1 MPAAMLGRTLLFAG
15 LTAVAFATLGPLLG
29 EAAQRAVNRRDGD
42 SHGISVAPPAAP
54 QAQLVSGGSVQ
65 LRRDADSHFRAPAT
79 INGHAVTMLVD
90 SGASMV
96 VLNASDARAIGIV
109 PPEASYTGR
118 ARTAAGEVAVA
129 SVTIPSLRIGGIE
142 QRDVPAMV
150 LRGDAL
156 PQPLLGQ
163 SFLSRLSEVSIRD
176 DRMTLR

>member
-1 MPAAMLGRTLLFAG
+1 MLGRTILFAG
-15 LTAVAFATLGPLLG
+15 LTAVAFATFGPLLG
-29 EAAQRAVNRRDGD
+29 DAAQRAINRPAGERPVVTVQPAATPQAQMVSGGVMELRRDGD
-42 SHGISVAPPAAP
+42 SH
-54 QAQLVSGGSVQ
+54 
-65 LRRDADSHFRAPAT
+65 FRVPVT
-79 INGHAVTMLVD
+79 INGHALTMLVD

-96 VLNASDARAIGIV
+96 VLNAADARAIGIQ
-109 PPEASYTGR
+109 PPDAAFTGR

-129 SVTIPSLRIGGIE
+129 PVTIPSLRIGGIE

-163 SFLSRLSEVSIRD
+163 SFLSRLNEVSIRD

>member
-1 MPAAMLGRTLLFAG
+1 MLGRTLLFAG
-15 LTAVAFATLGPLLG
+15 LTAVGFATLGPLLG
-29 EAAQRAVNRRDGD
+29 EAAQRAVNRPDGGD
-42 SHGISVAPPAAP
+42 HVVTLRPAAAP
-54 QAQLVSGGSVQ
+54 QAQLVTSGTVE
-65 LRRDADSHFRAPAT
+65 LRRDADSHFRAPVT
-79 INGHAVTMLVD
+79 VNGRPLTMLVD

-96 VLNASDARAIGIV
+96 VLNASDARAIGIQ
-109 PPEASYTGR
+109 PAETAYSGR

-129 SVTIPSLRIGGIE
+129 PVTIPSMRIGGIE

-163 SFLSRLSEVSIRD
+163 SFLSRLNEVSIRD